1 MGYRPEIY
9 RQATEVLQQR
19 RLRAETTAHAHKLKA
34 EQEIPE
40 LRALNAQ
47 IAQAGLQAAK
57 AIGMKENADV
67 YIAELA
73 AQNLQ
78 AQAKRNALLQQAG
91 FPEDYLTMPYACSKC
106 CDTGYCG
113 GLRCSCFDKLLADLA
128 WADLAA
134 HAPLARNTFESF
146 RLSFYSKRVDPQTG
160 FAPYDRMQEILELC
174 KRYAAEFHTHSA
186 SLFLYGE
193 TGLGKTHL
201 SLAIA
206 GEVVAKGFDVIY
218 GSAQNLLDQIERE
231 HFKRENE
238 GATQAILDCDL
249 LIVDDLGS
257 EFSTQF
263 TVSAVYN
270 IVNTRLQAEK
280 PVIIS
285 TNLPVKELEKRY
297 TRRITSRIFGSYT
310 TLAFCGSD
318 IRQKLN

>member
-9 RQATEVLQQR
+9 RQAVETLQQR
-19 RLRAETTAHAHKLKA
+19 RLNAESTAQAHRLEA
-34 EQEIPE
+34 EQKIPA
-40 LRALNAQ
+40 LRALDDS
-47 IAQAGLQAAK
+47 IAQAGLSAAK
-57 AIGMKENADV
+57 AIGMKEDAEK

-73 AQNLQ
+73 EKNLFAQQ
-78 AQAKRNALLQQAG
+78 RRRELLQQAG
-91 FPEDYLTMPYACSKC
+91 YPEDYLSIRYDCPKCS
-106 CDTGYCG
+106 DTGFDG
-113 GLRCSCFDKLLADLA
+113 GLRCGCFDTLLRELA
-128 WADLAA
+128 YNELNSVVSLDS
-134 HAPLARNTFESF
+134 HTFDQF
-146 RLSFYSKRVDPQTG
+146 DLSFYSKHTDPKTG
-160 FAPYDRMQEILELC
+160 IVPFKRMQEIKQLC
-174 KRYAAEFHTHSA
+174 ERYAQDFHAHSA

-206 GEVVAKGFDVIY
+206 GQVIRKGFGVIY

-231 HFKRENE
+231 HFKSEND
-238 GATQAILDCDL
+238 GATQSILDCDL
-249 LIVDDLGS
+249 LIMDDLGA

-270 IVNTRLQAEK
+270 IINTRLQTGK

-285 TNLPVKELEKRY
+285 TNLTIKELEKRY

-310 TLAFCGSD
+310 TLAFFGTD